1 MNYVIYLLPS
11 CASTERLRSERS
23 NRYKKIFFISLYQI
37 FQEIW
42 KRWLGILYWN
52 VNKLCFSILEDNY
65 HMILQTFDFYI
76 GFIALRLLSIW
87 QINHQNVLLLSS
99 CQQCFKLYTTLFVV
113 FDKKASESYH
123 HFTIFVIIS
132 LFRTHFVNG
141 VIRCTLSSQ

>member
-1 MNYVIYLLPS
+1 MKYLVYLLPS

-37 FQEIW
+37 
-42 KRWLGILYWN
+42 YWN

-123 HFTIFVIIS
+123 FSIFVITS
-132 LFRTHFVNG
+132 LLLTHFVNG
-141 VIRCTLSSQ
+141 VISCSSSRQ